1 MDRLNPFRANH
12 RLVVRASRARDP
24 NTAKAEPA
32 RSVFSETKMV
42 EVSGQSLRVG
52 IRRGKSSSP
61 PLVVFNGIGA
71 NLELLEPFVKAL
83 NGIEVV
89 AFDVPG
95 IGGSPAPAL
104 PYRYSR
110 LVQLTDHLLVE
121 LGYDG
126 QVDVLGLSWGGML
139 AQQYAYANPRRCRR
153 LILAA
158 TLLRLDYAPRTLMDG
173 ESSDQPTSLCG
184 SSLFQ
189 AKSAANL

>member
-1 MDRLNPFRANH
+1 MDKLNPFRANR
-12 RLVVRASRARDP
+12 RLVARAARARDP

-32 RSVFSETKMV
+32 RSAVFSEIKMV

-52 IRRGKSSSP
+52 IRGGKSSLP

-83 NGIEVV
+83 KGIEVV

-110 LVQLTDHLLVE
+110 LVQLTDHLLAE
-121 LGYDG
+121 FGYDG

-158 TLLRLDYAPRTLMDG
+158 TSSGSIMLPGRF
-173 ESSDQPTSLCG
+173 SSDQPTPLCASG
-184 SSLFQ
+184 LLQ
-189 AKSAANL
+189 TKTAANL